1 MLFKKKQLY
10 ANKFKNLD
18 KMDKFLER
26 HKLL

>member
-1 MLFKKKQLY
+1 MLFKKQQLY

-18 KMDKFLER
+18 KIDKFLER